1 MKVLALTE
9 GVDHVCYRY
18 RIEAF
23 ATALADRGAHL
34 SSLPLA
40 STTWGRLRQFRE
52 AARADVVVLQRKLL
66 PIWQLQWLRRQA
78 KRLIYDVDDALFHRD
93 SYSVKR
99 AESWTRLSRFWA
111 TVYAADVV
119 LAGNDYLAERAKQY
133 INGARVA
140 VLPTCV
146 TPTLYPMARHERQ
159 GDGIELVW
167 IGQHSTLPSLSQAQP
182 ALAAAARGVPGLG
195 LRVICDRFPRLSG
208 LPIRAVR
215 WSRGSEAA
223 NLAMAD
229 IGVNW
234 LPDDPWSQGKCG
246 LKVLQYMSA
255 GLPVVGNPVGMN
267 RAMIIPGETGFLAS
281 TPDEWSDSIRQL
293 AYSAPL
299 RRRMGAAARAWVS
312 EHYSVSRWSARFAAL
327 VAGQTSL
334 SRERL
339 GLAFEGNFGPHDEH
353 VYAEAAA

>member
-9 GVDHVCYRY
+9 GADHVCYRY

-23 ATALADRGAHL
+23 ATALAERGALL

-52 AARADVVVLQRKLL
+52 AGRADVVILQRKLL
-66 PIWQLQWLRRQA
+66 PIWQLQLLRRQA

-93 SYSVKR
+93 SYSVKQ

-111 TVYAADVV
+111 TVYAADLV
-119 LAGNDYLAERAKQY
+119 LAGNDYLAARARQY
-133 INGARVA
+133 ADASRVA

-146 TPTLYPMARHERQ
+146 MPTMYPVARHERQ
-159 GDGIELVW
+159 GEGIELVW
-167 IGQHSTLPSLSQAQP
+167 IGQHSTLPSLSQAEP
-182 ALAAAARGVPGLG
+182 CLTAAAQAVPGLG
-195 LRVICDRFPRLSG
+195 LRVICDRFPRLAG
-208 LPIRAVR
+208 LPVRAVQ

-223 NLAMAD
+223 NIAAAD

-281 TPDEWSDSIRQL
+281 TPEAWSDAVRQL
-293 AYSAPL
+293 ACCAAL

-312 EHYSVSRWSARFAAL
+312 EHYSVSRWSARFAEL
-327 VAGQTSL
+327 VTGQA
-334 SRERL
+334 RAVGERL
-339 GLAFEGNFGPHDEH
+339 TESTVIPVARNNTDA
-353 VYAEAAA
+353 YAEAAA